1 MDIEPLSPDT
11 ATELERLSACF
22 DAAIRPD
29 AVERFF
35 SSGTHHML
43 LAYEHGKPIGFIS
56 GVETT
61 HPDKGTE
68 MFVYELAVD
77 ERFRRRGCGSALV
90 LALARLARE
99 RGCYAMWVLADQ
111 DNAAAIAT
119 YERAGGR
126 RESTPVMLSWD
137 FSGRD

>member
-1 MDIEPLSPDT
+1 
-11 ATELERLSACF
+11 
-22 DAAIRPD
+22 
-29 AVERFF
+29 
-35 SSGTHHML
+35 ML